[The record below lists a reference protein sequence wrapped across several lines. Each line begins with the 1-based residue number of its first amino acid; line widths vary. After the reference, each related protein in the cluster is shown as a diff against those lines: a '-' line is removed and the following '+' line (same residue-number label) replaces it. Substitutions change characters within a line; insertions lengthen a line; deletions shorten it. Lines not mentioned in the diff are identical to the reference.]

1 MCVEP
6 RIVWENIVE
15 MSLWSTTNERIK
27 QWQHICGATSRQ
39 ESSTNEAGEGGA
51 KSPKSSRQM
60 RLGELG
66 ERTPEQLKGER
77 D

>member
-1 MCVEP
+1 VCVEP

-39 ESSTNEAGEGGA
+39 ESSTNEAGERGEIPPRVHG
-51 KSPKSSRQM
+51 KCGWGSSVKEHQSN
-60 RLGELG
+60 
-66 ERTPEQLKGER
+66 
-77 D
+77 

>member
-1 MCVEP
+1 VVVIFESQ
-6 RIVWENIVE
+6 IKNISIE
-15 MSLWSTTNERIK
+15 SGKTYI
-27 QWQHICGATSRQ
+27 SRPDPI
-39 ESSTNEAGEGGA
+39 EYFLVLEEA

-66 ERTPEQLKGER
+66 ERTPEQLKGAG